1 MIPMQ
6 NKILNRLKETDGYLS
21 GAQLGDELGVSRA
34 AIWKGIKRLRQQGY
48 EIEAVNNRGYRLV
61 VGQELYNQAE
71 ITAGIATK
79 RLGRTVFF
87 YDATDST
94 NLCIRRLAQENQPEG
109 TLAVTELQTAGR
121 GRMGRRWTSAKGT
134 GIWMSLLLRPKMQ
147 PKDAPVLTLLAGMA
161 VCRAIRKQ
169 TGLMAVIKWPNDIL
183 LNGKKVC
190 GILTEM
196 DGEME
201 CVRNIVVGIGV
212 NVNTTD
218 FPADLGGV
226 ATSLKRETK
235 ANQDIPRIP
244 LLARILLEFE
254 EIYER
259 FQRQWDFMEFLP
271 EYKALCDT
279 LQKDVQVLGRNPF
292 CGRAVD
298 ITPHGELL
306 VRNEHGEDVV
316 VYSGE
321 VSVRAVD

>member
-1 MIPMQ
+1 MQ
-6 NKILNRLKETDGYLS
+6 NKILSRLKETGGYLS
-21 GAQLGDELGVSRA
+21 GAQLGEELGVSRA
-34 AIWKGIKRLRQQGY
+34 AIWKGIKRLRQNGY

-61 VGQELYNQAE
+61 VGQEIYNQAE
-71 ITAGIATK
+71 IADAIATK

-87 YDATDST
+87 YDTTDST

-109 TLAVTELQTAGR
+109 TLAVTEVQVAGR
-121 GRMGRRWTSAKGT
+121 GRLGRHWTSEAGT
-134 GIWMSLLLRPKMQ
+134 GIWMSLLLRPKIQ

-183 LNGKKVC
+183 LNGKKIC
-190 GILTEM
+190 GILTEL

-201 CVRNIVVGIGV
+201 CVRSIVVGIGI
-212 NVNTTD
+212 NVNTMD
-218 FPADLGGV
+218 FPDALKES
-226 ATSLKRETK
+226 ATSLKKEAK
-235 ANQDIPRIP
+235 AQKDIPRIP
-244 LLARILLEFE
+244 LLARTLLELE
-254 EIYER
+254 ELYDR
-259 FQRQWDFMEFLP
+259 FQCQWDFVEFLP

-298 ITPHGELL
+298 ITPQGELV
-306 VRNEHGEDVV
+306 VRNEEGEDVV